1 MKRFSSPFIAATF
14 MMATSAI
21 GPGFLTQTTV
31 FTQQLLYNFGF
42 VILLSLV
49 IDIIAQVSIWQALSY
64 SNSSVQK
71 LAHRI
76 HPVLSWVFCVA
87 IATGGLV
94 FNIGNLAGAGLGL
107 NALLALPTPIGVI
120 LSALIAIILFLSKSQ
135 LKWLDYTVKIL
146 GVLMILMLMGM
157 VFMTQNDFGKILKF
171 TFLPE
176 EINIKATLTLVGGTV
191 GGYITFAGAQRLLDS
206 GIVGPQYQSQVK
218 QSAYRGILL
227 TGTFRFLLYW
237 VILYIVI
244 QGGHLNPDNPT
255 ASVFESYFGSWGN
268 KAFGLMI
275 FSAALTSVIGA
286 TYTSISFLKDLN
298 QAFTSKW
305 TPALF
310 VIPSLLIY
318 LWLGKPVVLLVWA
331 GYMNSFIL
339 PVGLAIVLFA
349 IQKWKILPLSK
360 VWLFLAWLTV
370 MILLGFGIYS
380 FL

>member
-1 MKRFSSPFIAATF
+1 LKRFSSPFIAATF

-71 LAHRI
+71 LAKRI
-76 HPVLSWVFCVA
+76 HPVLSLVFCVA
-87 IATGGLV
+87 IAMGGLV

-107 NALLALPTPIGVI
+107 NALLGLPMHIGVI
-120 LSALIAIILFLSKSQ
+120 LSALIAILLFLTKSQ

-146 GVLMILMLMGM
+146 GVFMILMLLTM
-157 VFMTQNDFGKILKF
+157 VFMSQNNFGKILKF

-176 EINIKATLTLVGGTV
+176 EVNIKATLTLVGGTV

-244 QGGHLNPDNPT
+244 EGRYFNPDNPT
-255 ASVFESYFGSWGN
+255 ASVFENYFGSWGN

-298 QAFTSKW
+298 QAFHGKW
-305 TPALF
+305 IPALF
-310 VIPSLLIY
+310 VVPSLMIY

-331 GYMNSFIL
+331 GYINSFIL
-339 PVGLAIVLFA
+339 PVGLGIVLYA
-349 IQKWKILPLSK
+349 IQKWKILPISK
-360 VWLFLAWLTV
+360 VWMSLAWLTV
-370 MILLGFGIYS
+370 VILLGFGIYS

>member
-255 ASVFESYFGSWGN
+255 ASVFENYFGSWGN

-339 PVGLAIVLFA
+339 PVCLSIVLFA
-349 IQKWKILPLSK
+349 IQKWKILPLSN

>member
-1 MKRFSSPFIAATF
+1 

-71 LAHRI
+71 LAKRI
-76 HPVLSWVFCVA
+76 HPVLSLVFCVA
-87 IATGGLV
+87 IAMGGLV

-107 NALLALPTPIGVI
+107 NALLGLPMHIGVI
-120 LSALIAIILFLSKSQ
+120 LSALIAILLFLTKSQ

-146 GVLMILMLMGM
+146 GVFMILMLLTM
-157 VFMTQNDFGKILKF
+157 VFMSQNNFGKILKF

-176 EINIKATLTLVGGTV
+176 EVNIKATLTLVGGTV

-244 QGGHLNPDNPT
+244 EGRYFNPDNPT
-255 ASVFESYFGSWGN
+255 ASVFENYFGSWGN

-298 QAFTSKW
+298 QAFSGKW
-305 TPALF
+305 IPALF
-310 VIPSLLIY
+310 VVPSLMIY

-331 GYMNSFIL
+331 GYINSFIL
-339 PVGLAIVLFA
+339 PVGLGIVLYA
-349 IQKWKILPLSK
+349 IQKWKILPISK
-360 VWLFLAWLTV
+360 VWMSLAWLTV
-370 MILLGFGIYS
+370 VILLGFGIYS